1 MIFNKCDHRLIMTTS
16 AKEIYTQTVLNLPPT
31 ERLRLATLI
40 LNELVDQPSSAI
52 EESET
57 WIEQDQ
63 NDLLNFFL
71 QYATTA
77 LSDAK

>member
-1 MIFNKCDHRLIMTTS
+1 MTTS
-16 AKEIYTQTVLNLPPT
+16 AQEIYTQAVRNLPPS

-40 LNELVDQPSSAI
+40 LNELVEQPSSEI

-57 WIEQDQ
+57 WTEQDQ
-63 NDLLNFFL
+63 NDLLNFSL

>member
-1 MIFNKCDHRLIMTTS
+1 MTTS
-16 AKEIYTQTVLNLPPT
+16 AQEIYTQAVRNLPPS

-40 LNELVDQPSSAI
+40 LNELVEQPSSEI

-57 WIEQDQ
+57 WTEQDQ
-63 NDLLNFFL
+63 NDLLNFSL

-77 LSDAK
+77 LYDVEEIKT

>member
-1 MIFNKCDHRLIMTTS
+1 MTTS
-16 AKEIYTQTVLNLPPT
+16 AQEIYTQTVRNLPPT

-40 LNELVDQPSSAI
+40 LNELVDQPSSEI

-57 WIEQDQ
+57 WTEQDQ
-63 NDLLNFFL
+63 NDILNFSL

-77 LSDAK
+77 LSDVEEIKT

>member
-1 MIFNKCDHRLIMTTS
+1 MTTS
-16 AKEIYTQTVLNLPPT
+16 AQEIYTKTVRNLPST

-40 LNELVDQPSSAI
+40 LNELVEQPSSEI
-52 EESET
+52 EESQT
-57 WIEQDQ
+57 WTEQDQ
-63 NDLLNFFL
+63 NDLLNFSL

>member
-1 MIFNKCDHRLIMTTS
+1 MTTS
-16 AKEIYTQTVLNLPPT
+16 AQEIYIQSIRNLPPN

-40 LNELVDQPSSAI
+40 LNDPVDQPSSEL

-57 WIEQDQ
+57 WTEQDQ
-63 NDLLNFFL
+63 KNSLNFSL

-77 LSDAK
+77 LSDLDNAIAALP